1 MAKRY
6 NNVFNNEIS
15 ANLNKLYDGP
25 FQRDI
30 RENTAAHFNLMDN
43 CDRVLN
49 NIRCVIMMMRRNES
63 GLYKNDNC
71 SAGLEAM
78 DQLRFAID
86 AVDSPHTA
94 QNERLRFLLIPD
106 YTHAVEKFRWPVT
119 MGVQGM
125 GDDDITAQLELAL
138 PALNC
143 ATVGI

>member
-49 NIRCVIMMMRRNES
+49 NIRYVSGGHVMTMRTET
-63 GLYKNDNC
+63 
-71 SAGLEAM
+71 
-78 DQLRFAID
+78 
-86 AVDSPHTA
+86 AVP
-94 QNERLRFLLIPD
+94 
-106 YTHAVEKFRWPVT
+106 
-119 MGVQGM
+119 
-125 GDDDITAQLELAL
+125 LELEE
-138 PALNC
+138 
-143 ATVGI
+143 

>member
-25 FQRDI
+25 FQREI
-30 RENTAAHFNLMDN
+30 RENTGAHFNLMDN

-49 NIRCVIMMMRRNES
+49 NI
-63 GLYKNDNC
+63 

-94 QNERLRFLLIPD
+94 QNERLRFLLVPE

-119 MGVQGM
+119 MGVQGKSKTL
-125 GDDDITAQLELAL
+125 GLSQNQL
-138 PALNC
+138 
-143 ATVGI
+143 V

>member
-49 NIRCVIMMMRRNES
+49 NIRYIRKRSRDDDE
-63 GLYKNDNC
+63 DRDC
-71 SAGLEAM
+71 SA
-78 DQLRFAID
+78 LRIRR
-86 AVDSPHTA
+86 VKY
-94 QNERLRFLLIPD
+94 R
-106 YTHAVEKFRWPVT
+106 
-119 MGVQGM
+119 M
-125 GDDDITAQLELAL
+125 
-138 PALNC
+138 
-143 ATVGI
+143 

>member
-49 NIRCVIMMMRRNES
+49 NIRYVRGGDKLMIIVCHGGGAQCVI
-63 GLYKNDNC
+63 L
-71 SAGLEAM
+71 
-78 DQLRFAID
+78 
-86 AVDSPHTA
+86 
-94 QNERLRFLLIPD
+94 
-106 YTHAVEKFRWPVT
+106 
-119 MGVQGM
+119 
-125 GDDDITAQLELAL
+125 
-138 PALNC
+138 
-143 ATVGI
+143 